1 MVAGLLYLIGLVAV
15 LASVAIAGYGAPAMI
30 QAFSAA
36 MDSGEPN
43 MFGVVMGLAAG
54 LNWAV
59 LPIVG
64 GLALMGAGRIIM
76 LLGAINRSLRAEVR

>member
-43 MFGVVMGLAAG
+43 MFGVVMGLAGMLYIGYGKKNADVRTIVIG
-54 LNWAV
+54 V
-59 LPIVG
+59 LLTIG
-64 GLALMGAGRIIM
+64 SMFIF
-76 LLGAINRSLRAEVR
+76 